1 MRSPS
6 GNNNS
11 ALSRA
16 TSLICRI
23 ATLVIASAALLA
35 ASSPVESADGAGE
48 QRRPNIVVIL
58 ADDMGYADVGF
69 HGCRDIPTPN
79 LDKLARQGVRCSDGY
94 VAHPFCSPTR
104 AALVTGRYQQRFGH
118 ENNPKFDP
126 ADEQTGLPLSE
137 TTIAQVLK
145 TAGYATGAVGK
156 WHLGAAPHF
165 HPMQRGF
172 DEYFGLRGGGH
183 DYFKTDMT
191 TETKEYLIPLDRNG
205 EPVEL
210 TEYLTDVLSRE
221 AAAFVRRHHDHPF
234 FLYLAYNAPH
244 TPLQVSQKYLDRV
257 TSIEDPQ
264 RRSYAAMVS
273 AMDDGVGLVLSAL
286 EELKLDEQT
295 LVFFLS
301 DNGGPVGINGS
312 SNEPFRGAKG
322 QVFEGGVRVPFVVR
336 WTGHLPAGTTY
347 AQPVT
352 CLDILPTAAAV
363 SGATC
368 PPDCG
373 WDGVNLIPS
382 LRGESIEPP
391 HKILFWRTG
400 GGAAFAVRA
409 GRDKLVKIGN
419 NPAMLFNLEVDPS
432 ETTDIA
438 ADHADRVGELTALLD
453 NWNRQLV
460 PPRWESPRPARPA
473 QNRQRQQKR
482 RN

>member
-16 TSLICRI
+16 TSLTCRI
-23 ATLVIASAALLA
+23 ATLVTASAALLVT
-35 ASSPVESADGAGE
+35 SSPVESADGAGE

-210 TEYLTDVLSRE
+210 TEYLTDVLARE

-257 TSIEDPQ
+257 AAIEDPQ

-273 AMDDGVGLVLSAL
+273 AMDDGVGLVLAAL

-322 QVFEGGVRVPFVVR
+322 QVFEGASASR
-336 WTGHLPAGTTY
+336 L
-347 AQPVT
+347 
-352 CLDILPTAAAV
+352 
-363 SGATC
+363 
-368 PPDCG
+368 
-373 WDGVNLIPS
+373 
-382 LRGESIEPP
+382 
-391 HKILFWRTG
+391 
-400 GGAAFAVRA
+400 
-409 GRDKLVKIGN
+409 
-419 NPAMLFNLEVDPS
+419 
-432 ETTDIA
+432 
-438 ADHADRVGELTALLD
+438 
-453 NWNRQLV
+453 
-460 PPRWESPRPARPA
+460 
-473 QNRQRQQKR
+473 
-482 RN
+482 